1 VLVTHEMAFARRVA
15 DEIAFVA
22 DGRVPVVA
30 PAAEFF
36 DRQHDPRVRSFLQLT
51 LAT

>member
-1 VLVTHEMAFARRVA
+1 VA

-30 PAAEFF
+30 ATEEFF
-36 DRQHDPRVRSFLQLT
+36 ERSADPRVRSFLQLT